1 MLTFR
6 GWRETML
13 TEKEWKVDFSTQTL
27 FCTFVF
33 EIISVV
39 ILHKYKILSQEA
51 IPQTWMQMKQMNLP
65 VYNVNSLTTQRGTSA
80 NALRPQHWLSVPDG
94 I

>member
-51 IPQTWMQMKQMNLP
+51 IPQT
-65 VYNVNSLTTQRGTSA
+65 
-80 NALRPQHWLSVPDG
+80 
-94 I
+94 